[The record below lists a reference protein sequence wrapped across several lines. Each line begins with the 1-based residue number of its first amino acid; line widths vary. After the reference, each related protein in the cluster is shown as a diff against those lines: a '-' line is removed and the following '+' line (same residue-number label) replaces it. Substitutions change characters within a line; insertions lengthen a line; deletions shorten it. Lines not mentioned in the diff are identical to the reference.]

1 MILKSERSVASKDSE
16 YVNKI
21 FFERKKLINKKK
33 KNLTLPI
40 KILRRAILS
49 FFELLALPLY
59 YLIGIFPR
67 NKRLWIFGAWMGQ
80 KYSDNSRA
88 FFEYVNKNHPEIKT
102 VWVSRNKDVVKMLR
116 KKSCNAVSSTS
127 LRFILYALQ
136 AGKVFSSTGSEF
148 SLYFL
153 HGSEHYALWHGM
165 PLKKIL
171 NDDTNSNGEIASKK
185 FLQRT
190 SLIFLKLF
198 PWRRFLE
205 QKKLFT
211 ITNSDFFVPFLSS
224 AFGLSQEKILRTGS
238 PRTDN
243 LFSHRKE
250 KLIEE
255 IRERFPED
263 KIILYMPTFRTAEWT
278 GEVYNPFD
286 EKYGFDLDEFLATLK
301 RHKSV
306 LVYKPHFYD
315 ARFMQTVRQK
325 TPDTL
330 SRFIT
335 VGDSDYDELY
345 NFVGQVDILMTDY
358 SSIYFD
364 FIATKKPAILLPFD
378 YEFYVKYARGH
389 YFDYWK
395 NIEGEKAKNW
405 QEFYKILEEKTYAS
419 VSEETCK
426 KFAEY
431 VDGKACERLWKEI
444 TENKVTR
451 GMKIGK

>member
-1 MILKSERSVASKDSE
+1 M
-16 YVNKI
+16 
-21 FFERKKLINKKK
+21 INKKK
-33 KNLTLPI
+33 RNLPLLI
-40 KILRRAILS
+40 RIARRSFIS
-49 FFELLALPLY
+49 FFELLLLPLY

-67 NKRLWIFGAWMGQ
+67 NKKLWIFGAWFGQ
-80 KYSDNSRA
+80 RYSDNSRA

-102 VWVSRNKDVVKMLR
+102 VWVSRNKDIVKMLR
-116 KKSCNAVSSTS
+116 AKGCTTCSSTS
-127 LRFILYALQ
+127 LRFILYALRTE
-136 AGKVFSSTGSEF
+136 KVFTSTGSEF

-171 NDDTNSNGEIASKK
+171 NDDTNSNEKIESKK

-190 SLIFLKLF
+190 SHIFLKLF
-198 PWRRFLE
+198 PWRRFLD

-211 ITNSDFFVPFLSS
+211 ITNSDIFVPFLSS
-224 AFGLSQEKILRTGS
+224 AFGLPQKKILRTGS

-243 LFSHRKE
+243 LFAYKKE
-250 KLIEE
+250 TLIEE
-255 IRERFPED
+255 IRKKFPED

-286 EKYGFDLDEFLATLK
+286 EKYGFNLDEFLAILE

-306 LVYKPHFYD
+306 IVYKPHFSD

-325 TPDTL
+325 TLETH

-345 NFVGQVDILMTDY
+345 NFVGQVDILVTDY

-364 FIATKKPAILLPFD
+364 FIATKKPVILLPFD
-378 YEFYVKYARGH
+378 YDFYIKYARGH

-395 NIEGEKAKNW
+395 NMEGAKATNW
-405 QEFYKILEEKTYAS
+405 QEFYKILGEKSYAP
-419 VSEETCK
+419 VSEETRR

-431 VDGKACERLWKEI
+431 VDGKACKRLWNEI
-444 TENKVTR
+444 MENK
-451 GMKIGK
+451 K

>member
-1 MILKSERSVASKDSE
+1 MEKFKMT
-16 YVNKI
+16 
-21 FFERKKLINKKK
+21 NKKRK
-33 KNLTLPI
+33 LPLPV
-40 KILRRAILS
+40 KIVRRSFIS
-49 FFELLALPLY
+49 FFELLLLPLY

-67 NKRLWIFGAWMGQ
+67 NKKLWIFGAWFGQ
-80 KYSDNSRA
+80 RYSDNSRA

-102 VWVSRNKDVVKMLR
+102 VWVSRNKDVVKILR
-116 KKSCNAVSSTS
+116 EKGFYSCSSTS
-127 LRFILYALQ
+127 FHFVLYAIR
-136 AGKVFSSTGSEF
+136 AGKVFTSTGSEF

-171 NDDTNSNGEIASKK
+171 NDDTNSNEKIESKK

-198 PWRRFLE
+198 PWRRFLD

-211 ITNSDFFVPFLSS
+211 ITNSDFFVTFLSS
-224 AFGLSQEKILRTGS
+224 AFGLPQEKILRTGS

-243 LFSHRKE
+243 LFAHRNE
-250 KLIEE
+250 NLIEE
-255 IRERFPED
+255 IREKFPED

-286 EKYGFDLDEFLATLK
+286 AQYGFNLDEFLTILE

-306 LVYKPHFYD
+306 IVYKPHFYD

-325 TPDTL
+325 TPETI

-335 VGDSDYDELY
+335 VGDNDYEELY

-364 FIATKKPAILLPFD
+364 FIATKKPVILLPFD
-378 YEFYVKYARGH
+378 YDFYIKYARGH

-395 NIEGEKAKNW
+395 NMEGAKAKNW
-405 QEFYKILEEKTYAS
+405 HEFYKILEEKSYAP
-419 VSEETCK
+419 VREETRK

-431 VDGKACERLWKEI
+431 VDGKACERLWNEI
-444 TENKVTR
+444 MKNK
-451 GMKIGK
+451 K